1 MNAHL
6 QSNRVGD
13 ARAAA
18 VSRLMQIGESER
30 EANTQVKML
39 FECLFGFTSSD
50 LVLNVNACFS
60 ESELLQLHKALNR
73 LEQNEP
79 IQYVLGHAFFFGM
92 KFNVSRHVLIPRP
105 ETEELVQWI
114 LDAELKRDLVLLD
127 VGTGSGIIPVAV
139 KKNRPEWKCM
149 GMDVSVSA
157 LNIAKL
163 NAQDLQAEIEW
174 LQGDALGELP
184 FPQVD
189 ILVSNPP
196 YIPFGE
202 KESMDKKVTQHEP
215 ELALFVEDQDPLI
228 FYKAILNQ
236 ALQMNPIPVVYFEL
250 HERYAE
256 ATSEMAVEKGFTVE
270 LKKDAQGKNRMLR
283 CEGK

>member
-50 LVLNVNACFS
+50 LVLKVNACFS

-92 KFNVSRHVLIPRP
+92 KFNVSRHILIPRP

-196 YIPFGE
+196 YIPFEE